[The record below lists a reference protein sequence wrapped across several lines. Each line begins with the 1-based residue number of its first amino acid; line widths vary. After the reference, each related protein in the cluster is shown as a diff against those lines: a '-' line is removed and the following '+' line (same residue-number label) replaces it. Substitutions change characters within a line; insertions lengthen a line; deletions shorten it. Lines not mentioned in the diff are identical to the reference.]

1 MKKKEKGKKTEK
13 RKKERKEGQAKE
25 KNSKKNKEGERER
38 KRKTR
43 EGTEVGYTGIEKDKA
58 SPDTNYTYIIYKET
72 MATIFFIN
80 EIQGCHKPHGI
91 QFLVNG
97 QYKKR
102 GAYCKKQ
109 AKKFSD

>member
-1 MKKKEKGKKTEK
+1 MRKEKRSSMIERVRMMGK
-13 RKKERKEGQAKE
+13 
-25 KNSKKNKEGERER
+25 N
-38 KRKTR
+38 RKTR